1 MFNELIEEGFKRLV
15 PKGKEKEYRERLE
28 YEKYVIES
36 TDNVDYYLVTWDEIN
51 WARRSGIAV
60 GVGRGS
66 AGGCLLSYLLG
77 ITQIDPMPYSLL
89 FERFLLPE
97 RGGLEPADV
106 TIIGNDL
113 SRKDYVEI
121 EFEDGK
127 KLCFASDAEFLVNRD
142 GKEVTVLAD
151 ELTPDDDVI
160 FDRKDELFTIP
171 EL

>member
-1 MFNELIEEGFKRLV
+1 
-15 PKGKEKEYRERLE
+15 
-28 YEKYVIES
+28 
-36 TDNVDYYLVTWDEIN
+36 
-51 WARRSGIAV
+51 
-60 GVGRGS
+60 
-66 AGGCLLSYLLG
+66 
-77 ITQIDPMPYSLL
+77 
-89 FERFLLPE
+89 LPE

-106 TIIGNDL
+106 TVIGNDL

-127 KLCFASDAEFLVNRD
+127 KLCFASDAEFLVDRD